1 MSATSS
7 TAWLRELLGE
17 DGRRDPYPLYA
28 RLHERG
34 PAVALAPGDRH
45 AAIVHGHDAVGRVL
59 RDPNFHVLDAEYL
72 DRGSTR
78 WRAHPAVRTMQDSV
92 FNDSGD
98 HLARTRRVF
107 GQAFG
112 ATRVSTLEPMITRRT
127 DHLLDLLAAEGDG
140 GAPVDFMTRFA
151 LRLPSDVIGEV
162 LGVPE
167 GDRAGFPERVRTF
180 DAILELGQR
189 TFRELRAADTAAEE
203 LTSYFAG
210 LLAARRAEPRDDL
223 ISVLAAARGLAE
235 PVLLANLVVVFNAG
249 FRTTANLLGNGLH
262 LLLTHP
268 DALDALRA
276 DPSAASSCV
285 EEVLRF
291 DPPVHFAV
299 RYAVE
304 DTEVAGVEVPRGRTV
319 LILTA
324 AANRDPGRFAD
335 PDRFDPTRADNH
347 HYAFSAGPHFCVGAA
362 LGRVEGRIALA
373 RLVTRFPSLALAA
386 PPRPRRHFM
395 LRGHDRLEVLCR

>member
-1 MSATSS
+1 MS

-17 DGRRDPYPLYA
+17 DGRRDPFPLYA
-28 RLHERG
+28 RLHEHG
-34 PAVALAPGDRH
+34 PVVGLPAGSGH

-59 RDPNFHVLDAEYL
+59 RDPNFHVLDADYL

-78 WRAHPAVRTMQDSV
+78 WRAHPAVRTMQHSL

-98 HLARTRRVF
+98 HLVRTRRVF
-107 GQAFG
+107 GRAF
-112 ATRVSTLEPMITRRT
+112 APTRVSELEPLITRLAER
-127 DHLLDLLAAEGDG
+127 LLDRLAEHGDD
-140 GAPVDFMTRFA
+140 PVDFMAAFA
-151 LRLPSDVIGEV
+151 VQLPGDVIGEV

-167 GDRAGFPERVRTF
+167 PDRAAFPDRVRTF

-203 LTSYFAG
+203 LTAYFAG
-210 LLAARRAEPRDDL
+210 LVAARREQPHDDL
-223 ISVLAAARGLAE
+223 VSALAANDALTE

-249 FRTTANLLGNGLH
+249 FRTTATLLGNGLH

-276 DPSAASSCV
+276 DPATAPACV

-299 RYAVE
+299 RHAVE
-304 DTEVAGVEVPRGRTV
+304 DTEVDGVAVPAGRTV
-319 LILTA
+319 LVLTA
-324 AANRDPGRFAD
+324 AANRDPRRFAD

-347 HYAFSAGPHFCVGAA
+347 HYAFGAGPHHCLGAV
-362 LGRVEGRIALA
+362 LGRVEGRIGLA
-373 RLVTRFPSLALAA
+373 RLVTRFRAITLAE
-386 PPRPRRHFM
+386 PPRPRDRFM
-395 LRGHDRLEVLCR
+395 LRGFDRLAVRCR

>member
-1 MSATSS
+1 MSTTSN
-7 TAWLRELLGE
+7 TAWLRELLSE
-17 DGRRDPYPLYA
+17 QGRRDPYPVYA

-34 PAVALAPGDRH
+34 PAVALPPGSRH

-78 WRAHPAVRTMQDSV
+78 WRAHPAVRTMQHSL

-112 ATRVSTLEPMITRRT
+112 STRVSALEPMITRRT
-127 DHLLDLLAAEGDG
+127 DHLLDRLAALGG
-140 GAPVDFMTRFA
+140 GAPVDFMTEFA

-167 GDRAGFPERVRTF
+167 RDRAGFPERVKTF

-210 LLAARRAEPRDDL
+210 LVAARRAKPEGDL
-223 ISVLAAARGLAE
+223 VSVLAAADGLTE

-249 FRTTANLLGNGLH
+249 FRTTANLLGNGLR

-268 DALDALRA
+268 DALAALRA
-276 DPSAASSCV
+276 DPSTAPSYV
-285 EEVLRF
+285 EEILRF
-291 DPPVHFAV
+291 DPPVHFAI

-304 DTEVAGVEVPRGRTV
+304 DTEVAGVEVPRGQTV
-319 LILTA
+319 LILTG
-324 AANRDPGRFAD
+324 AANRDPDRFAD

-373 RLVTRFPSLALAA
+373 RLVTRFPFLALAT
-386 PPRPRRHFM
+386 PPRPRHHFM
-395 LRGHDRLEVLCR
+395 LRGYDRLEVLCR

>member
-1 MSATSS
+1 MST
-7 TAWLRELLGE
+7 TWLGELLSE
-17 DGRRDPYPLYA
+17 DGRRDPYPVYA
-28 RLHERG
+28 RLHEHG
-34 PAVALAPGDRH
+34 PVVGLPHGSKH
-45 AAIVHGHDAVGRVL
+45 AAIVHGHAAVGRVL
-59 RDPNFHVLDAEYL
+59 RDPDFHVLDAEYL

-78 WRAHPAVRTMQDSV
+78 WRAHPAVRTMQHSL

-112 ATRVSTLEPMITRRT
+112 STRVSALEPMITRIT
-127 DHLLDLLAAEGDG
+127 DHLLDRLADAG

-167 GDRAGFPERVRTF
+167 RDRAAFPDRVRTF

-189 TFRELRAADTAAEE
+189 SLRELRAADTAAEE

-210 LLAARRAEPRDDL
+210 LVAARRAAPEDDL
-223 ISVLAAARGLAE
+223 ISVLAASDALSE

-276 DPSAASSCV
+276 DPATASSCV

-291 DPPVHFAV
+291 DPPVHFAI
-299 RYAVE
+299 RYATK
-304 DTEVAGVEVPRGRTV
+304 DTEVEGVEVPRGRTV

-324 AANRDPGRFAD
+324 AANRDPSRFAD
-335 PDRFDPTRADNH
+335 PDRFDPSRTDNH

-362 LGRVEGRIALA
+362 LGRAEGRIALS
-373 RLVTRFPSLALAA
+373 RLVARFPFPALAA
-386 PPRPRRHFM
+386 PPGPRHHFM
-395 LRGHDRLEVLCR
+395 LRGHDRLEVRFR